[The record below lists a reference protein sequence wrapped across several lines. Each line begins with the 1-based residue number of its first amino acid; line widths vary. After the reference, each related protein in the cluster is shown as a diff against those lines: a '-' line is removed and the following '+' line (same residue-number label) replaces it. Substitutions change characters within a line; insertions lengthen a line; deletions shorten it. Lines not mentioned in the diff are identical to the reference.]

1 MIINN
6 HNTDEQV
13 YVIAE
18 IGNNHEGSFELAKE
32 LITLAFNSGVNA
44 VKFQTFQTHL
54 FVSEKYNPERY
65 QQLSKYAL
73 SFDQF
78 TALYQHANE
87 LGIDFIATPFD
98 LESARFLEDKVVAYK
113 IASSDLTFYPMI
125 EMLAKTNKPLI
136 FSTAFHDLVQIQETL
151 QFISKFRKISKD
163 NVAILHCVGNYPT
176 LPEDAQLRSI
186 DYLKSTIENVEIGYS
201 DHTIGNLGSTLA
213 VAKGA
218 RIIEKHF
225 TIDHNYSNFHD
236 HKISANPSE
245 MKELVTSIRMVDV
258 YSGTFDKIINTKEF
272 DIKKLVTRR
281 IVAKQTIP
289 SGKQIS
295 LEDITWIRLDNG
307 FKAGEENLI
316 LGKTAKVDIA
326 SGDVITSE
334 MI

>member
-1 MIINN
+1 MIIHK
-6 HNTDEQV
+6 HNTDDQV

-18 IGNNHEGSFELAKE
+18 IGNNHEGDFELAKE
-32 LITLAFNSGVNA
+32 LITLAYNAGVNA

-78 TALYQHANE
+78 TALYHHAKD

-125 EMLAKTNKPLI
+125 EMLAKTDKPLI
-136 FSTAFHDLVQIQETL
+136 FSTAFHDLAHIQETL
-151 QFISKFRKISKD
+151 QFIRKFRKISRD

-201 DHTIGNLGSTLA
+201 DHTIGNLGSTFA

-289 SGKQIS
+289 SGKLIS